1 MNSTTNRSLCAM
13 AVLLA
18 GSLVLLLIGCRAAT
32 TPRNEPEASCAAYC
46 VKRAKGVCSEDAC
59 ERGCALII
67 DRLVEREA
75 TTVVDC
81 VASRS
86 AKLDPEFEARASF
99 ETARMTTGMKTGD
112 RCGDAVWANCA
123 ARVGPYRDGG
133 PPAPPPPEEFN
144 D

>member
-1 MNSTTNRSLCAM
+1 MSTTKRSPRT
-13 AVLLA
+13 LA
-18 GSLVLLLIGCRAAT
+18 TSLVGSLVLLLIGCRAAT

-46 VKRAKGVCSEDAC
+46 VKRAKGVCNEDAC
-59 ERGCALII
+59 ERGCSFII

-86 AKLDPEFEARASF
+86 AKLDPEFEARVSF
-99 ETARMTTGMKTGD
+99 ETRRMKMGD